1 MILVLNLK
9 LSWIW
14 YCMSK
19 LFLTN
24 IFKKIYFDRKLHF
37 CSNKWGCS
45 GWSNEKPEDTFP
57 IFQCTEDTHF
67 PKHSQL
73 TPTLGCW
80 FLLFSLSLSPLF
92 LGSVLNV
99 QHFPNDNFLFLS
111 TSSSSFSIF
120 PQTRIGGQ
128 STSVKRNLTHWQNK
142 KQKQLGSRW
151 KMWKYICL
159 HQTNHQSWFSPFVF
173 LKVILLLNYAPFNKT
188 LDKKNQ

>member
-1 MILVLNLK
+1 MRNQ
-9 LSWIW
+9 
-14 YCMSK
+14 
-19 LFLTN
+19 
-24 IFKKIYFDRKLHF
+24 R
-37 CSNKWGCS
+37 
-45 GWSNEKPEDTFP
+45 
-57 IFQCTEDTHF
+57 THF
-67 PKHSQL
+67 LYFNVQRTHISLKIHNSPPPLDADFCCSL
-73 TPTLGCW
+73 SLS
-80 FLLFSLSLSPLF
+80 LSLSLSPLF

-111 TSSSSFSIF
+111 TSSSSSFSIF